1 MPAQFSIAAIK
12 SCHKLRGLKNTHLL
26 SQFFWAK
33 SPSTVGLSC
42 FLCSVSHKTKIKSS
56 LATFLSL
63 RSREEY
69 TSNQFTL
76 LTTLSSL
83 KSKTDPHFLSGC
95 HLGTDYVQRSPQSM
109 SAALSISEQAT
120 TFATHL
126 LDLPAYCISPDFCF
140 ISLIFFFPRCF
151 QGLIKLD
158 WAYLNNPDHS
168 PYCKV
173 LNIYYV
179 CKFPLPY
186 KALYSQLP

>member
-12 SCHKLRGLKNTHLL
+12 SCHKLRGLKITHLL

-56 LATFLSL
+56 LDTFLSL

-69 TSNQFTL
+69 TCNQFTL

-83 KSKTDPHFLSGC
+83 KSKTDPRFLSGYQ
-95 HLGTDYVQRSPQSM
+95 LGTDYVQRSPQAM

-120 TFATHL
+120 TFGTHL
-126 LDLPAYCISPDFCF
+126 LDLPATASHQTSASF
-140 ISLIFFFPRCF
+140 
-151 QGLIKLD
+151 
-158 WAYLNNPDHS
+158 H
-168 PYCKV
+168 
-173 LNIYYV
+173 
-179 CKFPLPY
+179 
-186 KALYSQLP
+186 